1 MKIRVKSTDK
11 PVVVDGRLE
20 HRQVCIVAPVRQ
32 GGKHV
37 RTNT

>member
-20 HRQVCIVAPVRQ
+20 HRQTVVATPQ
-32 GGKHV
+32 KGGKHV